1 MNRFAWASI
10 VCECA
15 HFANLI
21 KLSLIIIDAN
31 AFYATNARAHY
42 INTWTWLNAIC
53 PEHLGEWKRAHFTIH
68 QRLLMFWA
76 RVCVY
81 VFVVSSTPARYEEII
96 IREKYKFCFFFIFKC
111 ITVLSVLRK
120 KWESQ
125 VRGLECLQDP
135 KSTENSRAGYWTEIK
150 VSSHCSIT
158 SFDALSDCNLYSL
171 NLAVGTMES
180 DFKLTRDGFF
190 LSILDLVWFGRCRGV
205 GRVHQQQ
212 SVISCRWH
220 YLQYFLS
227 PFCMHTHY
235 TRNTKCLIILQ

>member
-1 MNRFAWASI
+1 MNEKEHVSP
-10 VCECA
+10 
-15 HFANLI
+15 
-21 KLSLIIIDAN
+21 
-31 AFYATNARAHY
+31 Y
-42 INTWTWLNAIC
+42 IAGL
-53 PEHLGEWKRAHFTIH
+53 
-68 QRLLMFWA
+68 FWA
-76 RVCVY
+76 RVS
-81 VFVVSSTPARYEEII
+81 VVSSTPARYEEII

-180 DFKLTRDGFF
+180 DFKLTRDGLCVFF
-190 LSILDLVWFGRCRGV
+190 SLYSRFWFGLVWSMSWRWARASTTIRNFMSLTLSTIFPLSLLYAYTLHK
-205 GRVHQQQ
+205 HQMSHNSAIRMNTNNWQKKN
-212 SVISCRWH
+212 IK
-220 YLQYFLS
+220 FL
-227 PFCMHTHY
+227 
-235 TRNTKCLIILQ
+235 NTKQIRGCTRLL